1 MKELND
7 AIQSGS
13 EKKVKNILGSKPG
26 YNLNTLDDEG
36 YGAVHFAL
44 NSPNPVDMMKLLLE
58 KGANINLRTPDQST
72 GKNMF

>member
-44 NSPNPVDMMKLLLE
+44 NSPNPVKMMKLLLE

-72 GKNMF
+72 GKNVF